1 MALAN
6 IIFVNDEEEILPAMR
21 SRENEKEFGKFFHS
35 LINSVDKI
43 NGEVARREWRMR
55 KKVF

>member
-21 SRENEKEFGKFFHS
+21 SRENEKEFRKFFHS